1 MNRSAFAALAAFCAT
16 AVSGAL
22 PATAAER
29 TEAGTLDCIISG
41 GTDIAIVTSKE
52 LSCTFQPVDNS
63 RPPESYVGVV
73 DKFGLDIGTTGEK
86 VMRWLVLAPTTTD
99 PYVPGALAD
108 NYVGAS
114 AEVTAGIGGGA
125 NVLWSG
131 TNKNLI
137 LQPVSLQAQTGLNL
151 ALGVSQLKLRSPAL

>member
-1 MNRSAFAALAAFCAT
+1 MTKSAFAALAAVF
-16 AVSGAL
+16 AVSASTL
-22 PATAAER
+22 PAAAQER
-29 TEAGTLDCIISG
+29 TEIGVLDCIIEG
-41 GTDIAIVTSKE
+41 GMDIAIVTSKE
-52 LSCTFQPVDNS
+52 FSCTFQPADGT

-73 DKFGLDIGTTGEK
+73 NRFGLEAGATSER
-86 VMRWLVLAPTTTD
+86 VMRWLVIAPTTTD
-99 PYVPGALAD
+99 PYAPGALED
-108 NYVGAS
+108 DYVGAS

-151 ALGVSQLKLRSPAL
+151 ALGVSEFQLRSTAL